1 MEQIIR
7 QSYGIDISKLDFSV
21 CLASLLPS
29 GICLFGKV
37 EKFSNN
43 RNGFNQLLKWSRKM
57 GDSTLPSCFVME
69 ATGIY
74 YEALAYHLHKLKKP
88 VSVLLP
94 NKVKH
99 FAKSLNISTKTDAV
113 DARIIS
119 RLGVER
125 QLQTWT
131 PPAPVFKKLRD
142 LTRLNS
148 DLKQKCTVFKNRNER
163 ISYGVNVHPFIK
175 KTNAKLLNELKKQ
188 IDKCEKEILKLI
200 KSEPWLLE
208 KVEKLST
215 IKGVGFVAITTVIS
229 ETQGF
234 ALIKNRKKLASYAG
248 YDVVEKESG
257 TSVKGRTRIS
267 KKGNSRIRACLH
279 FPALVASRY
288 NQELKQDYLRIIANK
303 PSKMIGIT
311 ALQRKLLLLMYT
323 LWKKDEIYLEP
334 ELRISGNK
342 ETKSLLCQ
350 D

>member
-29 GICLFGKV
+29 GKCLFSKV

-57 GDSTLPSCFVME
+57 GDSTIFSCFVME
-69 ATGIY
+69 ATGVY

-99 FAKSLNISTKTDAV
+99 FAKSLNIATKTDSI

-131 PPAPVFKKLRD
+131 PPSPVFKKLRD
-142 LTRLNS
+142 LTRLCS
-148 DLKQKCTVFKNRNER
+148 DLKQECTVYKNRNECV
-163 ISYGVNVHPFIK
+163 SCGVDVHPFIK
-175 KTNAKLLNELKKQ
+175 KTNTRLLSELKKQ
-188 IDKCEKEILKLI
+188 IKKCEQEILKLI

-208 KVEKLST
+208 KVNKLST
-215 IKGVGFVAITTVIS
+215 IKGVGFVAITTIIA

-234 ALIKNRKKLASYAG
+234 ALIKNRKQLASYAG
-248 YDVVEKESG
+248 YDIVEKESG

-267 KKGNSRIRACLH
+267 KRGNSRIRASLH

-288 NQELKQDYLRIIANK
+288 NSELKQDYLRIIENK

-334 ELRISGNK
+334 ELRISDNK
-342 ETKSLLCQ
+342 EIKSLLCQ
-350 D
+350 E